1 MGVLVSATGIGLG
14 LRGTVC
20 AMLRVNYVCF
30 EKVKGR
36 GQGLPRH
43 TNRNLVL
50 AELRLE
56 NYAVIDNVVIEFSA
70 GLNLLT
76 GETGAG
82 KSILIDAL
90 GLLLGDKASTEVIRT
105 GAERAVVAAVFE
117 SEGAAA
123 RSIAEVLETNGLDSE
138 HGSLILRREIAS
150 GGKGRVFINNQP
162 ATVAVLKQIAP
173 HLAVIHAQNESI
185 VNFDAAA
192 RQELLD
198 AYSGVELKD
207 VAAAFAHWNQIRGR
221 IAELEQDEQ
230 DRMRLLD
237 LWNFQCREIEEAR
250 LRAGEDEQLEAEKRV
265 LANAEKIYGA
275 AINAFDLLYE
285 GNASTSSSLRAAQK
299 HIEELARYEPKFQE
313 ALAALETAR
322 ISVEDVGATL
332 RDYAGGIQA
341 SPERLAEIE
350 ERLAVLDRLKRKYG
364 PTLEQTIAFGEDVQ
378 RKLSEMEN
386 KDQVLLELRGMLV
399 VAAEEYRKAAREVS
413 RKRLEAGR
421 KLEKLVEAEINDLA
435 MRASFRIA
443 VEENEDEAH
452 WTTSG
457 INHVVYRISTNA
469 GESLRPL
476 EQIASGGEL
485 SRVMLALKASVE
497 AGTSAASVPKKKSA
511 AAQRTLVFD
520 EIDTGIGGRAAEAV
534 GKKLKALSKGNQVL
548 CVTHLPQIATFADH
562 HYLIEKREAAGRA
575 KTTVREISGD
585 GRTEEVARMLSGAKL
600 TETSRKHA
608 EQMIKA
614 NR

>member
-1 MGVLVSATGIGLG
+1 
-14 LRGTVC
+14 
-20 AMLRVNYVCF
+20 
-30 EKVKGR
+30 
-36 GQGLPRH
+36 
-43 TNRNLVL
+43 VL

-56 NYAVIDNVVIEFSA
+56 NYAVIDNVVIEFAA

-90 GLLLGDKASTEVIRT
+90 GLLLGEKASSEVIRT
-105 GAERAVVAAVFE
+105 GTDRAVVAAVFE
-117 SEGAAA
+117 SDGAAA
-123 RSIAEVLETNGLDSE
+123 RAIEGILETNGLDGE
-138 HGSLILRREIAS
+138 NGSLILRREIAA
-150 GGKGRVFINNQP
+150 GGKGRVFVNNQP

-173 HLAVIHAQNESI
+173 HLAVIHAQNESLA
-185 VNFDAAA
+185 NFDAAA
-192 RQELLD
+192 RQDLLD
-198 AYSGVELKD
+198 AYAGVELKD
-207 VAAAFAHWNQIRGR
+207 VSAAFAHWKHIRGR

-237 LWNFQCREIEEAR
+237 LWNFQFREIEEAR
-250 LRAGEDEQLEAEKRV
+250 LKSGGGAQEDEQLEAEKRV

-285 GNASTSSSLRAAQK
+285 GSSSTSSSLRAAQK
-299 HIEELARYEPKFQE
+299 HVEELVRYEPKFQE
-313 ALAALETAR
+313 ALAALESAR

-350 ERLAVLDRLKRKYG
+350 ERLALLDRVKRKYG
-364 PTLEQTIAFGEDVQ
+364 PTLEQVVAFGEDIG

-386 KDQVLLELRGMLV
+386 KDQVLLELRGQLA
-399 VAAEEYRKAAREVS
+399 VAGDDYRKAARSVS
-413 RKRLEAGR
+413 RKRSEAGR
-421 KLEKLVEAEINDLA
+421 KLEKSVETEINDLA

-443 VEENEDEAH
+443 VEEDEAEEH
-452 WTTSG
+452 WTSSG

-469 GESLRPL
+469 GETMRPL

-497 AGTSAASVPKKKSA
+497 AGTNPAGNPTADQTKKKKPA

-562 HYLIEKREAAGRA
+562 HYVIEKRDAGGRA
-575 KTTVREISGD
+575 KTNVRQITGEE
-585 GRTEEVARMLSGAKL
+585 RTEEVARMLSGAKL

-614 NR
+614 NG

>member
-1 MGVLVSATGIGLG
+1 M
-14 LRGTVC
+14 
-20 AMLRVNYVCF
+20 
-30 EKVKGR
+30 
-36 GQGLPRH
+36 
-43 TNRNLVL
+43 L

-56 NYAVIDNVVIEFSA
+56 NYAVVDNVVIEFAS
-70 GLNLLT
+70 GLNLLS

-90 GLLLGDKASTEVIRT
+90 GLLLGEKASSDVIRT
-105 GAERAVVAAVFE
+105 GTERAVVAAVFE
-117 SEGAAA
+117 SDGSAA
-123 RSIAEVLETNGLDSE
+123 RAIEAILEANGLDGE
-138 HGSLILRREIAS
+138 NGSLILRREIAS
-150 GGKGRVFINNQP
+150 GGKGRVFVNNQP

-185 VNFDAAA
+185 ANFDAAA
-192 RQELLD
+192 RLDLLD
-198 AYSGVELKD
+198 AYAAVELKE
-207 VAAAFAHWNQIRGR
+207 VSAAFANWKQISGR

-230 DRMRLLD
+230 NRVRLLD
-237 LWNFQCREIEEAR
+237 LWNFQSREIEQAN

-285 GNASTSSSLRAAQK
+285 GNTSTSSSLRAAQK
-299 HIEELARYEPKFQE
+299 HVEELVRYEPKFQD
-313 ALAALETAR
+313 ALAALDSAR

-341 SPERLAEIE
+341 SPERLSEIE
-350 ERLAVLDRLKRKYG
+350 ERLAALDRLKRKYG
-364 PTLEQTIAFGEDVQ
+364 PSLEAVIALGDDIC

-386 KDQVLLELRGMLV
+386 KDQAILDLREALKD
-399 VAAEEYRKAAREVS
+399 AAIEYRKTAGAIS
-413 RKRLEAGR
+413 RKRSEAAK

-443 VEENEDEAH
+443 VAEDVAEAH
-452 WTTSG
+452 WTDSG
-457 INHVVYRISTNA
+457 FNQVIFQISTNA
-469 GESLRPL
+469 GETARPL

-497 AGTSAASVPKKKSA
+497 QGTNPAGNKTKSS

-534 GKKLKALSKGNQVL
+534 GKKLKTLSKGNQVL

-562 HYLIEKREAAGRA
+562 HYLIEKRESAGRA
-575 KTTVREISGD
+575 KTTVREITGEE
-585 GRTEEVARMLSGAKL
+585 RTEEVARMLSGAKL

-614 NR
+614 NG